1 MISSTQGW
9 AFVSPLS
16 LVEMKVRLDASSSR
30 AWVVGDSH
38 FNGDYLGCRVE
49 ADMVV
54 RIYDT
59 GSLSYVANLQYYS
72 LDDDV
77 ISANARIERSE
88 STLLEHFLPL
98 VGAANVLPTTPIE

>member
-9 AFVSPLS
+9 AFQSPLS
-16 LVEMKVRLDASSSR
+16 LVEMKVRLDASAGR
-30 AWVVGDSH
+30 AWVIGDSH
-38 FNGDYLGCRVE
+38 FHGDYLGCRVE

-59 GSLSYVANLQYYS
+59 GSSIYVANLQYYS

-77 ISANARIERSE
+77 VSADVRIEQAE
-88 STLLEHFLPL
+88 STLLEETLPL
-98 VGAANVLPTTPIE
+98 IKATNVAPAEPIE